1 MSIVAKYYTFQ
12 YRISKQN
19 IFALLGPGQNGI
31 AYSLGTNSTTTNIYH
46 YNKYSTKQH

>member
-19 IFALLGPGQNGI
+19 TTALLGPGQNGI
-31 AYSLGTNSTTTNIYH
+31 AYSLGTKINC
-46 YNKYSTKQH
+46 NKYLSL

>member
-31 AYSLGTNSTTTNIYH
+31 AYSLGTNSTATNIYH